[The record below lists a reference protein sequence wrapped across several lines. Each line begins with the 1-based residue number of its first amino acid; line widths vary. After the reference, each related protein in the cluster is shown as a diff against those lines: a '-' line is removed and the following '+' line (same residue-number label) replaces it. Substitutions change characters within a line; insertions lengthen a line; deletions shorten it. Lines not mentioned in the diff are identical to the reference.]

1 MSNEPVHSTGDEAL
15 SRLSMNLG
23 AGGDLVRAF
32 PGGKNTED
40 PNWLGTWFQARIQK
54 RLSGPLSELDTI
66 LPFDPP
72 ADLGAATPLLV
83 PSIKIKSLQAHHF
96 RGFRES
102 EGPINLIGDF
112 IVIEGRNSSGKTS
125 LAEALEWLFS
135 GSLSR
140 RESSFAGNA
149 RELEDCVTNQF
160 RPAGADT
167 WVSASFAHTPQGE
180 NVQEFSLRR
189 VLTEDYGSTST
200 AACKSVL
207 YHDDE
212 ELTAEAERIV
222 LDRFFAGVPP
232 LLMQHTLRDFVQGE
246 PRKRRE
252 YFERLLRLDELTG
265 LIRDAI
271 VTDERAADFPSP
283 SGGTF
288 LRAWN
293 ELRSMLKN
301 EESIRAHREAFSD
314 GEGDAYQRMLD
325 AAYSL
330 ARNEFPTL
338 LDGLS
343 ENEQI
348 VPALKDEQARV
359 RQMSFPI
366 LVRLRPRRQMLDES
380 EESAS
385 ADNLEDLSQEI
396 RDAWT
401 EYEPVQLAMQSI
413 GEENLAVSKAFKI
426 LLDAGTI
433 EHGEH
438 SQSCPFCAYEHVDT
452 LSADRVKTIEGWN
465 PLRDAE
471 RTTREKLA
479 KAMNSLL
486 AFIRKAL
493 EEYEELLPSPPSATD
508 WEMALKDA
516 GSDLQGA
523 AAELLS
529 VISAQTDLNL
539 NVSRAR
545 TLVGAAVSH
554 PTSVEQCESFIT
566 QCLSTL
572 DGFVSV
578 PTAARS
584 YRDAFSAVEVAVGAE
599 ASTDASYRLIEH
611 IMESI
616 DNAGSICA
624 DLLWERARGL
634 AQKDL
639 EQIREFLMTY
649 RQQFLEDRRSS
660 FNAGIEEVWSAL
672 RKDRYSSFSQL
683 HIPAPRGRGFPIEI
697 GLKALLDD
705 RSNQKEVDALR
716 VFSESQVNALGVAA
730 FVTRAKLLGHKI
742 LILDDPVQSMDEEHF
757 KTFARDLIPSVLEQ
771 GFQVILLTH
780 NDTFA
785 RDVSHFHYDRPDY
798 VTMSIRHSRR
808 EGSVVEEGNRRVA
821 ERLVLAEHNLEQG
834 HFDEAWKYIRFAIE
848 RLYTISYAKYGP
860 SGFRAESWQHQ
871 TAESMWNSGAR
882 EVILSKLPDSE
893 NGLKDILGMTAAG
906 AHDTQ
911 SKGETDIRD
920 SLTFLRKV
928 LNDLKIGG

>member
-1 MSNEPVHSTGDEAL
+1 MSNDPVHSTGDETL

-54 RLSGPLSELDTI
+54 HLSGPLSEPDTI

-83 PSIKIKSLQAHHF
+83 PSIKIKSLQAHYF
-96 RGFRES
+96 RGFRQS
-102 EGPINLIGDF
+102 EGPVNLSGDF

-140 RESSFAGNA
+140 RESSDAGNA
-149 RELEDCVTNQF
+149 RELEDCVANQF
-160 RPAGADT
+160 RPAGIDT
-167 WVSASFAHTPQGE
+167 WVSASFAHTPEGADA
-180 NVQEFSLRR
+180 QEFSLRR

-200 AACKSVL
+200 ATCKSVL
-207 YHDDE
+207 YHDDK
-212 ELTAEAERIV
+212 ELTAEAERKV
-222 LDRFFAGVPP
+222 LDKFFAGVPP

-265 LIRDAI
+265 LIRDAV
-271 VTDERAADFPSP
+271 VTDAKAADFPSP

-293 ELRSMLKN
+293 ELKSMLKN
-301 EESIRAHREAFSD
+301 EESIKAHRLAFGD
-314 GEGDAYQRMLD
+314 GEGDAYQRMSD
-325 AAYSL
+325 VAYSV

-343 ENEQI
+343 EDEHI
-348 VPALKDEQARV
+348 VPALKGEQTRV

-366 LVRLRPRRQMLDES
+366 LVRLRPRRQLLDDS
-380 EESAS
+380 EEPAS
-385 ADNLEDLSQEI
+385 AANFDELSQEI

-401 EYEPVQLAMQSI
+401 QYEPAQLAMQAI
-413 GEENLAVSKAFKI
+413 GEKNLAVSRAFKI
-426 LLDAGTI
+426 LVDAGTI
-433 EHGEH
+433 EHGKH
-438 SQSCPFCAYEHVDT
+438 PQTCPLCAYEHVDT
-452 LSADRVKTIEGWN
+452 LSADRAETIEGWN
-465 PLRDAE
+465 PIRDAE
-471 RTTREKLA
+471 RTTRDKLE

-486 AFIRKAL
+486 ALIRKAI
-493 EEYEELLPSPPSATD
+493 EEYDDLLPSPPSEAD
-508 WEMALKDA
+508 WEIALKDA
-516 GSDLQGA
+516 GNDLQA
-523 AAELLS
+523 VAAELRS
-529 VISAQTDLNL
+529 VISTQTGLNL
-539 NVSRAR
+539 NVSKAR

-554 PTSVEQCESFIT
+554 PTNVEQCESFIT
-566 QCLSTL
+566 QCLSII

-584 YRDAFSAVEVAVGAE
+584 YRDAVSAVEVAVGAE
-599 ASTDASYRLIEH
+599 ARTDASYRLMER
-611 IMESI
+611 IMECI
-616 DNAGSICA
+616 DNTRSTCA
-624 DLLWERARGL
+624 DLLWERAKGL

-639 EQIREFLMTY
+639 EQIRVSLMTY
-649 RQQFLEDRRSS
+649 RKEFLEARKTS
-660 FNAGIEEVWSAL
+660 FNDGIEEVWSAL

-683 HIPAPRGRGFPIEI
+683 HILAPNSRGFPIEI
-697 GLKALLDD
+697 ELKALLDD
-705 RSNQKEVDALR
+705 RNNQKEVDALR

-742 LILDDPVQSMDEEHF
+742 LVLDDPVQSMDEEHF
-757 KTFARDLIPSVLEQ
+757 KTFARDLIPSILEQ

-808 EGSVVEEGNRRVA
+808 GGSVVEEGNRRVA
-821 ERLVLAEHNLEQG
+821 ERLTMAEHNLDQG

-848 RLYTISYAKYGP
+848 RLYTISCAKYGTP
-860 SGFRAESWQHQ
+860 GFRAESWQHQ
-871 TAESMWNSGAR
+871 TAESMWNDGAR
-882 EVILSKLPDSE
+882 EVILSKLPDLE
-893 NGLKDILGMTAAG
+893 DRLKDILDMTAAG

-920 SLTFLRKV
+920 SLAFLRQV

>member
-1 MSNEPVHSTGDEAL
+1 MSNEQLHSTGNEAL
-15 SRLSMNLG
+15 SRLSMNSG

-40 PNWLGTWFQARIQK
+40 PNWLGTWFQARIEK
-54 RLSGPLSELDTI
+54 RLSGPLSESDTV

-72 ADLGAATPLLV
+72 ADLSEAALLA
-83 PSIKIKSLQAHHF
+83 PSVKLNSLQAHYF
-96 RGFRES
+96 RGFRKS
-102 EGPINLIGDF
+102 EGPINLADNF

-140 RESSFAGNA
+140 RESSDAGNA
-149 RELEDCVTNQF
+149 RELEDCVANQF
-160 RPAGADT
+160 RPADVDT
-167 WVSASFAHTPQGE
+167 WVSASFALTTEGE
-180 NVQEFSLRR
+180 NVQEFVLRR
-189 VLTEDYGSTST
+189 LLTEDYGSTST

-207 YHDDE
+207 FHDDE
-212 ELTAEAERIV
+212 ELTPEAEQKV
-222 LDRFFAGVPP
+222 LDRFLAGVPP

-246 PRKRRE
+246 PKVRRE
-252 YFERLLRLDELTG
+252 YFERLLRLDELTE
-265 LIRDAI
+265 LIRDAV
-271 VTDERAADFPSP
+271 VTDDRAADFSSP
-283 SGGTF
+283 SGDTF
-288 LRAWN
+288 LRAWH
-293 ELRSMLKN
+293 ELGSMLKN
-301 EESIRAHREAFSD
+301 DESIKAHRQAFGD
-314 GEGDAYQRMLD
+314 GEGDAYQRISD
-325 AAYSL
+325 AVYSV
-330 ARNEFPTL
+330 ARDEFPTL

-343 ENEQI
+343 EDGQI
-348 VPALKDEQARV
+348 GPALKDEQTRV

-366 LVRLRPRRQMLDES
+366 LARLRPRRQLLDDA
-380 EESAS
+380 EESVS
-385 ADNLEDLSQEI
+385 DDNLDQLTQQT

-401 EYEPVQLAMQSI
+401 EYEPVQLAMQAI
-413 GEENLAVSKAFKI
+413 GEKNLAVSRAFKI

-433 EHGEH
+433 EHGKDF
-438 SQSCPFCAYEHVDT
+438 QSCPLCAYEHVDT
-452 LSADRVKTIEGWN
+452 LSADRVETIEGWN
-465 PLRDAE
+465 PIRDAE
-471 RTTREKLA
+471 RKAREKLE

-486 AFIRKAL
+486 NLIRKAI
-493 EEYEELLPSPPSATD
+493 EEYDELLPSPPSETD

-516 GSDLQGA
+516 GDDLQGV
-523 AAELLS
+523 AAELRT
-529 VISAQTDLNL
+529 VISTQTELNL
-539 NVSRAR
+539 NMSRAR

-554 PTSVEQCESFIT
+554 PTNVEECESFIT
-566 QCLSTL
+566 QCLAAI
-572 DGFVSV
+572 DGFASV

-584 YRDAFSAVEVAVGAE
+584 YRDAFSAVEVAVAAE
-599 ASTDASYRLIEH
+599 ASTDASYRLRER
-611 IMESI
+611 IMECN
-616 DNAGSICA
+616 DNARSTCA

-639 EQIREFLMTY
+639 QQIRESLMTY
-649 RQQFLEDRRSS
+649 RQQFLEARRTS
-660 FNAGIEEVWSAL
+660 FNDGIEEVWSAL

-697 GLKALLDD
+697 ELKALLDD
-705 RSNQKEVDALR
+705 GSNQKEVDALR

-742 LILDDPVQSMDEEHF
+742 LVLDDPVQSMDEEHF

-798 VTMSIRHSRR
+798 VTMSIRHSRS

-821 ERLVLAEHNLEQG
+821 ERLTLAEHNLDQG

-860 SGFRAESWQHQ
+860 ASFRPESWQHQ

-882 EVILSKLPDSE
+882 GVILSKLPDSE
-893 NGLKDILGMTAAG
+893 NRLKDILDMTVGG

-920 SLTFLRKV
+920 SLTFLRKT
-928 LNDLKIGG
+928 LNELKVGG